1 MKYTGMELMWLFVVY
16 SFFGWV
22 LETAA
27 GTIRRKRFVNRGFTT
42 GPFCPVY
49 GAAAVLM
56 TAALQDLRGNAVFL
70 FLGCAVTATAV
81 EWVTGKSLE
90 RLNRKKWWDYSGK
103 RWNFDGYICFQYSV
117 IWGLLGAFTVK
128 WGDEILTGL
137 FRLLPG
143 PAAAILTIGAAA
155 VLFLDLFVS
164 SVTVWSVKRRARV
177 REAESGGAKPGEVRS
192 GEEESGRK
200 KSGEAKN
207 AETRR
212 NTEGSEGAETA
223 GTLREV
229 QRAGA
234 LETSAWRLNRRVAA
248 MTGRLAGRI
257 EARVERRME
266 QAYPLIFEA
275 AEQIAEKGGF
285 AKGCGFY
292 KLFWLFFIGA
302 VLGDLVETV
311 FCRLTAGVWMSR
323 SSLVWGPFSIVW
335 GLAIAA
341 ATALL
346 YKDREKPDRHLFV
359 IGTVLGGAYEYI
371 CSVFT
376 ELVFGT
382 VFWDYS
388 AIPFNLGGRI
398 NLLYCFFWGIAAV
411 VWIKGL
417 YPVFSRW
424 IEKIPA
430 LQGYVLT
437 WLLVLFMAANMAVS
451 SLALIRYDMRAEGRP
466 ARNAVETIIDS
477 RFDDARMEKIYPNA
491 LAR

>member
-1 MKYTGMELMWLFVVY
+1 MKYTGMELMWLFVIY

-56 TAALQDLRGNAVFL
+56 TAALQDLRGNDVFL

-128 WGDEILTGL
+128 WGDGILTGL
-137 FRLLPG
+137 FHLLPG
-143 PAAAILTIGAAA
+143 LAAAILTIGAAA

-164 SVTVWSVKRRARV
+164 AVTVWSVKRRAK
-177 REAESGGAKPGEVRS
+177 SGGV
-192 GEEESGRK
+192 K
-200 KSGEAKN
+200 KTGKSQY
-207 AETRR
+207 ET
-212 NTEGSEGAETA
+212 GTA
-223 GTLREV
+223 GAGTIINAGETERRESAGALREI

-234 LETSAWRLNRRVAA
+234 LETSARRLNRRVAA
-248 MTGRLAGRI
+248 MTGRLAGLI

-292 KLFWLFFIGA
+292 KLFWLFLIGA

-311 FCRLTAGVWMSR
+311 FCRLTVGVWMSR

-359 IGTVLGGAYEYI
+359 VGTVLGGAYEYI

-437 WLLVLFMAANMAVS
+437 WLLALFMAANMAVS